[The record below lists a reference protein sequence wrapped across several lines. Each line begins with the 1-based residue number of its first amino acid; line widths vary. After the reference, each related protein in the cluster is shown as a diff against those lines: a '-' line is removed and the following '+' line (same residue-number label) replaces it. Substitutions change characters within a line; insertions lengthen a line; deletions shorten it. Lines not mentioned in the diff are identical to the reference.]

1 MTIAAGITS
10 FSVSTTN
17 PINGRPNTFIF
28 SINTRIQI
36 INGDYFEFTVPD
48 EIGLPNDSEDLI
60 ITPVERETTT
70 DVFVQD
76 TLSVVLS
83 GRKLIVTFLNVVGSQ
98 TGTYSF
104 TIDGM
109 SNPPSEMETSP
120 FGGLISYDISGLLV
134 Q

>member
-1 MTIAAGITS
+1 M
-10 FSVSTTN
+10 
-17 PINGRPNTFIF
+17 
-28 SINTRIQI
+28 
-36 INGDYFEFTVPD
+36 PD
-48 EIGLPNDSEDLI
+48 EIGLPNDGDDLI

-109 SNPPSEMETSP
+109 SNPPSEMPTSP